1 MATALSITGVDIS
14 GQPYGISEL
23 GSGPLSS
30 LFNTNATNSYY
41 RYPADLGATQYNNSK
56 NHWVTFSIYDVA
68 PAGYQS
74 SLGYGL
80 SGAVTDAVALSAAGA
95 VIGAAGVGASLASG
109 QSVKT
114 ALVNSA
120 VNVGTTA
127 IAAGAT
133 NTALGVGINI
143 TAPISKISTTIS
155 LYMPETLAAD
165 YNSHYDEMNLS
176 SDLGPTVSTLRG
188 IANAGDA
195 AIDNLTN
202 LATGSI
208 GNETSSMPGVLA
220 AAQNLGTI
228 GGVNI
233 TNVSTL
239 MLKAQGLSIN
249 PQVQMVY
256 RGTGLREFQLSFTF
270 TPKSREE
277 ALMVNSIIQQ
287 FRFYSSPTL
296 SNAGQGTTGQTSLF
310 LVPPSQFGIQF
321 YVNGEES
328 SILPKYGN
336 CVLTS
341 MNVNDAPNGFAAFTD
356 GSMVQRT
363 LILNFKEL
371 DILTRDYFSGRGV
384 SSSTGEIEDRR

>member
-114 ALVNSA
+114 ALVNAA
-120 VNVGTTA
+120 VKGSTTA
-127 IAAGAT
+127 TAAGAT

-371 DILTRDYFSGRGV
+371 DILTRDYFSGGGV
-384 SSSTGEIEDRR
+384 SSSTGKIEDRR

>member
-14 GQPYGISEL
+14 GQPYGTSEL

-95 VIGAAGVGASLASG
+95 VIGAGGVGAALASG
-109 QSVKT
+109 QSVNT
-114 ALVNSA
+114 ALANAA
-120 VNVGTTA
+120 VNAGTTA
-127 IAAGAT
+127 IAAGST
-133 NTALGVGINI
+133 NIALGVGINI

-195 AIDNLTN
+195 ATDNLTH

-220 AAQNLGTI
+220 AAQNLETI

-233 TNVSTL
+233 KNVSTL

-356 GSMVQRT
+356 GSMVQRI
-363 LILNFKEL
+363 LNLNFKEL

-384 SSSTGEIEDRR
+384 SSSTGDIEDRR